1 MANSEEADAVAMT
14 RLRDGE
20 DLALNELITRWQQPL
35 VNYLARLCGNEATA
49 LDLAQETFVRVYEAR
64 SRYDARGK
72 FATWLYTIAGNLA
85 RNAHRWQQRHPTV
98 SLETPTDD
106 SGGTLGARLP
116 DTSLTPD
123 ATAEQNERSVAV
135 REAIAALPEDQRTIV
150 LLSEYE
156 ERSHADISAVLGCTA
171 KAVETR
177 LYRARQTLREK
188 LTRWLT
194 Q

>member
-1 MANSEEADAVAMT
+1 MADSDEADAMAMT
-14 RLRDGE
+14 RLRGGD
-20 DLALNELITRWQQPL
+20 DLALNELMARWQQPL
-35 VNYLARLCGNEATA
+35 VNYLARFCGSEAGA
-49 LDLAQETFVRVYEAR
+49 LDLAEETFVRVYEAR
-64 SRYDARGK
+64 GRYDARGK

-106 SGGTLGARLP
+106 NGGTLGASLP
-116 DTSLTPD
+116 DAAAAPD
-123 ATAEQNERSVAV
+123 ASAQKSERARAV
-135 REAIAALPEDQRTIV
+135 RAAIAELPEDQRAIV

-156 ERSHADISAVLGCTA
+156 DRSHADIAAVLGCTA

-188 LTRWLT
+188 LTRWLA
-194 Q
+194 